1 MKIKYLLFIKIIL
14 ICFISSSFVHAEI
27 KDKLI
32 KKIQDTQTLV
42 FEFKQKIADKI
53 ETGNCIIKYPKLL
66 RCDYND
72 KKYQKRLISNG
83 RTLAVI
89 QRRYKKIF
97 YYSLKTTP
105 LYFILDKEYLIDF
118 LNKNEFTLLDNNL
131 IKYEISEKNKKFNI
145 FFDGNSQNLKG
156 WSTEDIYKNNVE
168 FLIINLKTN
177 IPINNK
183 LFNIPSK
190 EKL

>member
-1 MKIKYLLFIKIIL
+1 MKKKYPLLTEIIL
-14 ICFISSSFVHAEI
+14 IFFIFSNFVHAEI

-32 KKIQDTQTLV
+32 KKIEDTQTLV

-53 ETGNCIIKYPKLL
+53 ETGNCIVKYPKLIK
-66 RCDYND
+66 CDYND
-72 KKYQKRLISNG
+72 KKYHKRLISNG
-83 RTLAVI
+83 KTLAII

-97 YYSLKTTP
+97 YYSLKSTP
-105 LYFILDKEYLIDF
+105 LYFILDKKYLIEF
-118 LNKNEFTLLDNNL
+118 VKKNEPKLLDNNL
-131 IKYEISEKNKKFNI
+131 IKYEINEKNKKFNI
-145 FFDGNSQNLKG
+145 FFDENSQNLKG

-177 IPINNK
+177 IPANNK
-183 LFNIPSK
+183 LFDIPSK

>member
-1 MKIKYLLFIKIIL
+1 LKKKYTLLAKIIL
-14 ICFISSSFVHAEI
+14 IFFISLNFAHAEI

-32 KKIQDTQTLV
+32 KKIEDTQTLV

-53 ETGNCIIKYPKLL
+53 ETGNCIVKYPKLI

-72 KKYQKRLISNG
+72 KKYHKRLVSNG
-83 RTLAVI
+83 KTLAII

-97 YYSLKTTP
+97 YYSLKSTP
-105 LYFILDKEYLIDF
+105 LYFLLDKEYLIEF
-118 LNKNEFTLLDNNL
+118 IKKNEPQVLNNNL
-131 IKYEISEKNKKFNI
+131 IKYEINEKNKKFNI
-145 FFDGNSQNLKG
+145 FFDKNSQNLKG

-177 IPINNK
+177 IPANKK
-183 LFNIPSK
+183 LFKIPSK

>member
-1 MKIKYLLFIKIIL
+1 MTCL
-14 ICFISSSFVHAEI
+14 ISSSFVHAEI

-83 RTLAVI
+83 RTLAII

-118 LNKNEFTLLDNNL
+118 INKNEPTLLNNNL
-131 IKYEISEKNKKFNI
+131 INMKLVKKIKN
-145 FFDGNSQNLKG
+145 L
-156 WSTEDIYKNNVE
+156 IY
-168 FLIINLKTN
+168 FLIEIHK
-177 IPINNK
+177 I
-183 LFNIPSK
+183 
-190 EKL
+190 

>member
-1 MKIKYLLFIKIIL
+1 MKKKYTLLAKIIL
-14 ICFISSSFVHAEI
+14 IFFISLNFAHAEI

-32 KKIQDTQTLV
+32 KKIEDTQTLV

-53 ETGNCIIKYPKLL
+53 ETGNCIVKYPKLI

-72 KKYQKRLISNG
+72 KKYHKRLISNG
-83 RTLAVI
+83 RTLAII

-97 YYSLKTTP
+97 YYSLKSTP
-105 LYFILDKEYLIDF
+105 LYFLLDKEYLIEF
-118 LNKNEFTLLDNNL
+118 IKKNEPQVLNNNL
-131 IKYEISEKNKKFNI
+131 IKYEINEKNKKFNI
-145 FFDGNSQNLKG
+145 FFDKNSQNLKG

-177 IPINNK
+177 IPANKK
-183 LFNIPSK
+183 LFKIPSK

>member
-1 MKIKYLLFIKIIL
+1 MKKKYTLLAKIIL
-14 ICFISSSFVHAEI
+14 IFFISLNFAHAEI

-32 KKIQDTQTLV
+32 KKIEDTQTLV

-53 ETGNCIIKYPKLL
+53 ETGNCIVKYPKLI

-72 KKYQKRLISNG
+72 KKYHKRLVSNG
-83 RTLAVI
+83 KTLAII

-97 YYSLKTTP
+97 YYSLKSTP
-105 LYFILDKEYLIDF
+105 LYFLLDKEYLIEF
-118 LNKNEFTLLDNNL
+118 IKKNEPQVLNNNL
-131 IKYEISEKNKKFNI
+131 IKYEINEKNKKFNI
-145 FFDGNSQNLKG
+145 FFDKNSQNLKG

-177 IPINNK
+177 IPANKK
-183 LFNIPSK
+183 LFKIPSK

>member
-1 MKIKYLLFIKIIL
+1 MKKKYTLLAKIIL
-14 ICFISSSFVHAEI
+14 IFFISLNFAHAEI

-32 KKIQDTQTLV
+32 KKIEDTQTLA

-53 ETGNCIIKYPKLL
+53 ETGNCIVKYPKLI

-72 KKYQKRLISNG
+72 KKYHKRLISNG
-83 RTLAVI
+83 RTLAII

-105 LYFILDKEYLIDF
+105 LYFVLDKEYLI
-118 LNKNEFTLLDNNL
+118 EFIKKKEPQLLDNNL
-131 IKYEISEKNKKFNI
+131 IKYEINEKNKIFNI

-177 IPINNK
+177 IPTNKK
-183 LFNIPSK
+183 LFKIPSK
-190 EKL
+190 EEL

>member
-1 MKIKYLLFIKIIL
+1 MEETGDLTMPALRIAMWSGPRSISTALMRSFENRPDTFVTDEPFYAHYLHKTGIQHPLREEVMAEGNIDWNNAADEITGPIPEGKAIWYQKHMAQHNLAGYGMKWVEKLTNCIL
-14 ICFISSSFVHAEI
+14 IRHPREVMLS
-27 KDKLI
+27 
-32 KKIQDTQTLV
+32 
-42 FEFKQKIADKI
+42 
-53 ETGNCIIKYPKLL
+53 Y
-66 RCDYND
+66 
-72 KKYQKRLISNG
+72 
-83 RTLAVI
+83 
-89 QRRYKKIF
+89 
-97 YYSLKTTP
+97 
-105 LYFILDKEYLIDF
+105 
-118 LNKNEFTLLDNNL
+118 L

-177 IPINNK
+177 IPTNNK

>member
-1 MKIKYLLFIKIIL
+1 MKKKYLLLVEIIL
-14 ICFISSSFVHAEI
+14 IFFISLNFAHAEI

-32 KKIQDTQTLV
+32 KKIEDTQTLA

-53 ETGNCIIKYPKLL
+53 ETGNCIVKYPKLI

-72 KKYQKRLISNG
+72 KKYHKRLISNG
-83 RTLAVI
+83 RTLAII

-105 LYFILDKEYLIDF
+105 LYFVLDKEYLI
-118 LNKNEFTLLDNNL
+118 EFIKKKEPQLLDNNL
-131 IKYEISEKNKKFNI
+131 IKYEINEKNKIFNI

-177 IPINNK
+177 IPANKK
-183 LFNIPSK
+183 LFKNPSK
-190 EKL
+190 EEL

>member
-1 MKIKYLLFIKIIL
+1 MKKKYTLLAKIIL
-14 ICFISSSFVHAEI
+14 IFFISLNFAHAEI

-32 KKIQDTQTLV
+32 KKIEDTQTLV

-53 ETGNCIIKYPKLL
+53 ETGNCIVKYPKLI

-72 KKYQKRLISNG
+72 KKYHKRLVSNG
-83 RTLAVI
+83 KTLAII

-105 LYFILDKEYLIDF
+105 LYFVLDKEYLIEYIK
-118 LNKNEFTLLDNNL
+118 KNEPQLLDNNL
-131 IKYEISEKNKKFNI
+131 IKYEINEKNKIFNI
-145 FFDGNSQNLKG
+145 FFDENSQNLKG

-177 IPINNK
+177 IPANKK
-183 LFNIPSK
+183 LFKIPSK
-190 EKL
+190 EEL